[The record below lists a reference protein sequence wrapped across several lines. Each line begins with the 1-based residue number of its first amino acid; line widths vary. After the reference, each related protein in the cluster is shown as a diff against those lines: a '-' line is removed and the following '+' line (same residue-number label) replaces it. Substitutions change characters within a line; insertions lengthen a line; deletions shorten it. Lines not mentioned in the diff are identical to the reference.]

1 MCGRYTLAHTTEEI
15 LERFAVEGVFDEND
29 ILMPDRRRGADPL
42 RGPLVLLEPNYNV
55 APTNLVPVVRAQTTD
70 GGQYVRGIE
79 RMRWGLI
86 PFWNKNLEI
95 TKIKPLI
102 NSRVETLA
110 EKAEKSNKFTRRRCL
125 IPADGFYEWQ
135 VEGRVKRP
143 LAIGLPERDLF
154 AMAGIWDEWTSPDG
168 SMIRSCSII
177 TVPNNQ
183 FLHGVHHRM
192 PAILEPTQEAK
203 WIDIEVDDASAIFEL
218 LRPYNHNMDMYEVS
232 TLVNSVK
239 NNSPALIRPIAP
251 GEPVNVKDANAKTR
265 QEDEMGE
272 DYPTQMKLL

>member
-1 MCGRYTLAHTTEEI
+1 MCGRYTLVHTTEEI
-15 LERFAVEGVFDEND
+15 LERFAVDGVFDEDD
-29 ILMPDRRRGADPL
+29 ILMPDKRRGADTP

-55 APTNLVPVVRAQTTD
+55 APTNLIPIVRAQTTE

-95 TKIKPLI
+95 TKSKPLI
-102 NSRVETLA
+102 HSRVESLA
-110 EKAEKSNKFTRRRCL
+110 EKAEKNNKFTRRRCL

-135 VEGRVKRP
+135 VEGKKKRP
-143 LAIGLPERDLF
+143 LAISLPDRQLF

-192 PAILEPTQEAK
+192 PAILELGQEMN
-203 WIDIEVDDASAIFEL
+203 WIDIEVDDASAIL
-218 LRPYNHNMDMYEVS
+218 KMLRPYNHDMDMYEVS

-239 NNSPALIRPIAP
+239 NNSPALIRPVAP
-251 GEPVNVKDANAKTR
+251 GESVDAQTATMDSEQQND
-265 QEDEMGE
+265 DEN
-272 DYPTQMKLL
+272 PKQMKLL